1 MTDSS
6 AAPGMRV
13 TVIGLGYVGLT
24 TAVGLA
30 TLGHQVTGVDVD
42 RDRVATIESGRVPMH
57 EPGLQAGLDRYGPAI
72 TFTTAL
78 DEALELRPEIV
89 MIAVQTPG
97 ETGTAFVEEAARET
111 GRRLRADATVVLRST
126 VPLGTARRVAAIVEE
141 ERGTPA
147 HVASNPEFLVE
158 GKAYEAFMNP
168 DRIVIGVE
176 DEDTAALM
184 RRLYAAIDAPL
195 IMTDIATAELAK
207 YAANAYLATQISFIN
222 EMADL
227 AAAAGADIADVSHII
242 KLDKRVG
249 DRAYLNAG
257 IGFGGSCLPK
267 DLRALT
273 RSAEELG
280 VELHVARA
288 VNAVNEQRAD
298 RVVEQLQEAVGDIEG
313 RRIAVWGLAF
323 KGGTNDVRESPAINV
338 VRRLM
343 SLGAVVR
350 AFDPLAE
357 PNAMPM
363 IGAEVLCDTLYDPLD
378 EADVLMVLTD
388 CKEFAAA
395 DLAVVREHMRGRTII
410 DGRSVIS
417 AEAARAAGF
426 TYIGVGDK
434 GVAP

>member
-1 MTDSS
+1 MV
-6 AAPGMRV
+6 PGMRV

-57 EPGLQAGLDRYGPAI
+57 EPGLQDALDRYGAAI

-111 GRRLRADATVVLRST
+111 GRRLRADATIVLRST
-126 VPLGTARRVAAIVEE
+126 VPLGTAHRVAAIVED
-141 ERGTPA
+141 ERGGPA

-176 DEDTAALM
+176 DEDTAVLM

-227 AAAAGADIADVSHII
+227 AAAAGADIADVSQII

-298 RVVEQLQEAVGDIEG
+298 RVVEQLQEAVGDIHG
-313 RRIAVWGLAF
+313 KRIAVWGLAF

-388 CKEFAAA
+388 CKEFAEA
-395 DLAVVREHMRGRTII
+395 DLAVVRERMRGRTII
-410 DGRSVIS
+410 DGRSAIS

-434 GVAP
+434 GMAS